1 MTIFPG
7 LYLRHQVTRYVILF
21 IGRDGSTYL
30 SSLLASHPNIQQ
42 LYERFGLMRKNGQ
55 GTNEQLDWVRKFF
68 TPTLIGRAAAVG
80 FKSKIRDVL
89 DPEGFAQLLTTKRC
103 HIIEVRRRNRVKAV
117 VSELYASRLFEASGK
132 WNLYNEKDRQRP
144 TTIDPADF
152 DALLVEREAAD
163 AQLESYIRQ
172 LGRPTLRILY
182 EDLMLDRDA
191 VLRDIFMF
199 LRVQPKALA
208 GRTLKHTSDN
218 LRDVLVNF
226 DELRGRY
233 LGSEYEAMFD
243 EVLSQ
248 SVA

>member
-30 SSLLASHPNIQQ
+30 SNLLASHPNIQQ
-42 LYERFGLMRKNGQ
+42 LYERFSLMPKNAQ
-55 GTNEQLDWVRKFF
+55 GANEQLDWAGNFF
-68 TPTLIGRAAAVG
+68 TPSLIGRAAAVG
-80 FKSKIRDVL
+80 FKSKIQHVH

-103 HIIEVRRRNRVKAV
+103 HVIEMRRRNRVKAV
-117 VSELYASRLFEASGK
+117 VSEFYASRLFEASGK

-152 DALLVEREAAD
+152 DAHLKEREAAD
-163 AQLESYIRQ
+163 AQLESYVRQ

-191 VLRDIFMF
+191 VLRSIFVF

-218 LRDVLVNF
+218 LRDAIVNF
-226 DELRGRY
+226 EVLRARY
-233 LGSEYEAMFD
+233 LGSAYEAMFD
-243 EVLSQ
+243 EVSA
-248 SVA
+248 VPTD